1 MKTIFNKPQ
10 CEKVYKLL
18 KEAQLANWDNGETF
32 TTQAQLKI
40 NHAIVTAL
48 NELESYDN
56 QK

>member
-1 MKTIFNKPQ
+1 MQTIFNKPQ

-48 NELESYDN
+48 NDLESYDN